1 MTYTKQY
8 LFILLLFV
16 VSSAQ
21 AELPP
26 QLPSPLDNLTIY
38 SSAAITMGASSI
50 VGGNIQVEAA
60 ATIGASSTVSGH
72 LIAGAA
78 VTLDATVKIG
88 GFVEARDAGTIGAD
102 STVAGHFTTGD
113 AATLGATTIDGNI
126 IVGGDLTAGAAI
138 LVGTKAVIGGNVRSG
153 ASSSTDFGANSIVN
167 GDATAG
173 TALTLGA
180 DVVIGGNAQAG
191 SGAVAL
197 GVNSAVAGNARAGTS
212 VTLAADATVGGTI
225 TENSSETFSN
235 APKEPIDDQSPEL
248 AAVQADLA
256 AMQAPAANQLT
267 TSMTVSTTLKKGV
280 YHTTALT
287 TTAGITITLDG
298 EGVDGHWLI
307 NSDSFVAF
315 GASTVIELVNVTPN
329 STITWNAGG
338 YISAG
343 ASVNL
348 VGSFFAGSYILTG
361 ASTTLEGVS
370 DSCGG
375 FFTTTG
381 AVTLGA
387 SNLIGTVGCKA
398 TPLLEYRFE
407 EATWNGSPG
416 EIFDHTGNNYNAQV
430 NNNSTPQ
437 IASPALTGNPGTCG
451 YASQNDG
458 SIQATDLP
466 LNTTTNGIKT
476 TVTFW
481 MNWNGEDSVM
491 PIGWHRYD
499 IWMVAG
505 SIGFNTGN
513 NDIYGISSAGLAN
526 GWHHVAVEFTNGNV
540 TRNRMHIDGI
550 EQELTQLYGSPNN
563 SQAYVASELRIGG
576 WSYNAGY
583 DFHGLIDEVRLYQSA
598 LTTGQVETIMAERH
612 PCLTTTTPTPLA
624 VYRFDEPTWAGNAKE
639 IIDETGNF
647 NTQAINGAFTK
658 SVNPSIEGNP
668 GTCGYGS
675 FDGDNDYIALP
686 NSFENLTGSFTITAW
701 INPSNLDPGSRI
713 FLDDENDT
721 QGFGFSLGDLGN
733 GQLRFYSRAINPVS
747 VDTTTSITPN
757 TWTFVAAVHNSV
769 TKTRQIYINGVAQ
782 TLTGVSTSDTY
793 TGTWGED
800 NGPTTIGGET
810 DLGEINNR
818 FTGDIDEV
826 KVYSGALTE
835 NQISAVYT
843 ETHACIPAIHH
854 YEIAHDGQGL
864 TCDEETVLIKACSNE
879 NCSNLSTESVTLDF
893 LANAAVI
900 SSPSFVG
907 STDVVFN
914 HSVAETLTFSL
925 ANATITAANPLVC
938 DDSNGTSC
946 EMIFTD
952 AGFRFLYGD
961 SNSTTLPNQ
970 TAGSVFSETL
980 KLQAVQNSNGV
991 CTGLFN
997 KKTKV
1002 DLSQENLA
1010 PNGTSGLSFSI
1021 DGNDIAKHSGVTR
1034 TELIFGA
1041 DSIAIIPTPL
1051 YHDAGQIRLHANY
1064 DKKDVTL
1071 FGSSNPFWVSPAE
1084 LVVSAT
1090 SGLSDLDGATATA
1103 SPTHAAG
1110 ESFTL
1115 TVSAFN
1121 SLGVITPNYSPGTI
1135 QLKLERTGPTL
1146 NDSVDGDLTYAA
1158 ASSLATSIS
1167 PVFES
1172 VTLNNFS
1179 LGQSV
1184 YTAAQY
1190 SEVGLLNLDLQDSNY
1205 GNAGIVIDAT
1215 DINIGRFI
1223 PDHFTQT
1230 VAEHGAF
1237 MAVCDTATTFAY
1249 SGQKNAANDSMGTI
1263 SYAINPVFAITA
1275 RNKQGAITQNYYEDN
1290 QGSAND
1296 YMKLSTANVSITAPT
1311 LDQTTTGV
1319 DNNKL
1324 PLTANMTAGILSQN
1338 DLTAQPTVALPK
1350 GVLHYQLSESDN
1362 FFYNR
1367 SANTKVPP
1375 FNSDINFSTTTIIDT
1390 DTVNVTSTVDA
1401 SPSGVEI
1408 RFGRLVLQNSFGPET
1423 SDLPQPMQ
1431 IEHLTDNGFIVSSDN
1446 NCVSYDTNKITLSN
1460 ISLDPAFTGVL
1471 PDPELAAAKGD
1482 FIAGKTR
1489 TIKLAAP
1496 GAPHQGQI
1504 RVSYDALDWL
1514 KYDWNLNGEYEDD
1527 PSAVASFGQ
1536 FRGND
1541 RIISW
1546 KEVFNQ

>member
-1 MTYTKQY
+1 MTYTKQC

-26 QLPSPLDNLTIY
+26 QLSSPLDNLTIY

-78 VTLDATVKIG
+78 VTLDATVTIG
-88 GFVEARDAGTIGAD
+88 DFVEARDAGTIGAD
-102 STVAGHFTTGD
+102 STVGGHFTTGD

-153 ASSSTDFGANSIVN
+153 AATSTDFGADAIIKGN
-167 GDATAG
+167 ATAG

-180 DVVIGGNAQAG
+180 DVVIQGHAQAG
-191 SGAVAL
+191 SGAIAL

-212 VTLAADATVGGTI
+212 VTRAAGATVGGTI
-225 TENSSETFSN
+225 TEGSIEQFTN
-235 APKEPIDDQSPEL
+235 APKEPIDDQSPQV
-248 AAVQADLA
+248 AAIQADLA
-256 AMQAPAANQLT
+256 AMPAPAENQLT
-267 TSMTVSTTLKKGV
+267 TAMTVSTTLKKGI

-287 TTAGITITLDG
+287 TTAGIIMTFDG

-315 GASTVIELVNVTPN
+315 GASTVIELLNVTPN

-361 ASTTLEGVS
+361 ASTTLKGVS

-387 SNLIGTVGCKA
+387 SNLIGTIGCTA
-398 TPLLEYRFE
+398 TP
-407 EATWNGSPG
+407 A
-416 EIFDHTGNNYNAQV
+416 D
-430 NNNSTPQ
+430 
-437 IASPALTGNPGTCG
+437 
-451 YASQNDG
+451 
-458 SIQATDLP
+458 
-466 LNTTTNGIKT
+466 
-476 TVTFW
+476 
-481 MNWNGEDSVM
+481 
-491 PIGWHRYD
+491 
-499 IWMVAG
+499 
-505 SIGFNTGN
+505 
-513 NDIYGISSAGLAN
+513 
-526 GWHHVAVEFTNGNV
+526 
-540 TRNRMHIDGI
+540 
-550 EQELTQLYGSPNN
+550 
-563 SQAYVASELRIGG
+563 
-576 WSYNAGY
+576 
-583 DFHGLIDEVRLYQSA
+583 
-598 LTTGQVETIMAERH
+598 
-612 PCLTTTTPTPLA
+612 
-624 VYRFDEPTWAGNAKE
+624 
-639 IIDETGNF
+639 
-647 NTQAINGAFTK
+647 
-658 SVNPSIEGNP
+658 
-668 GTCGYGS
+668 
-675 FDGDNDYIALP
+675 
-686 NSFENLTGSFTITAW
+686 
-701 INPSNLDPGSRI
+701 
-713 FLDDENDT
+713 
-721 QGFGFSLGDLGN
+721 
-733 GQLRFYSRAINPVS
+733 
-747 VDTTTSITPN
+747 
-757 TWTFVAAVHNSV
+757 
-769 TKTRQIYINGVAQ
+769 
-782 TLTGVSTSDTY
+782 
-793 TGTWGED
+793 
-800 NGPTTIGGET
+800 
-810 DLGEINNR
+810 
-818 FTGDIDEV
+818 
-826 KVYSGALTE
+826 
-835 NQISAVYT
+835 
-843 ETHACIPAIHH
+843 IPAIHH

-864 TCDEETVLIKACSNE
+864 TCDAETVLIKACTNE
-879 NCSNLSTESVTLDF
+879 SCSELSTESVTLDF
-893 LANAAVI
+893 LANGAVI

-907 STDVVFN
+907 STDVTFN
-914 HSVAETLTFSL
+914 HSVEETLTFSL
-925 ANATITAANPLVC
+925 DATIAADNSLVC
-938 DDSNGTSC
+938 DDSNNTSC
-946 EMIFTD
+946 DMEFTN

-970 TAGSVFSETL
+970 TAGSVFGETL
-980 KLQAVQNSNGV
+980 KLQAVQNSDGV

-1021 DGNDIAKHSGVTR
+1021 DGKDIAKHSGVTP

-1041 DSIAIIPTPL
+1041 DSIATIPTPL
-1051 YHDAGQIRLHANY
+1051 YHDAGQIRLHAHY
-1064 DKKDVTL
+1064 DLDGVTL

-1084 LVVSAT
+1084 LVV
-1090 SGLSDLDGATATA
+1090 GATLAASHLNGASTTA

-1110 ESFTL
+1110 ENFTL

-1121 SLGVITPNYSPGTI
+1121 SLGVITPNYSPGAM
-1135 QLKLERTGPTL
+1135 QLKLERTGPIL
-1146 NDSVDGDLTYAA
+1146 SDSVDGKLTYAA
-1158 ASSLATSIS
+1158 AGSLAASIS

-1179 LGQSV
+1179 SGQSV

-1223 PDHFTQT
+1223 PDHFEQT

-1237 MAVCDTATTFAY
+1237 MAVCDTTTTFAY
-1249 SGQKNAANDSMGTI
+1249 SGQTDAANDSIGTI
-1263 SYAINPVFAITA
+1263 SYAINPVLAITA

-1290 QGSAND
+1290 QDSAND
-1296 YMKLSTANVSITAPT
+1296 YMKLSTENVSITTPT
-1311 LDQTTTGV
+1311 SDQVATGV
-1319 DNNKL
+1319 DSIKL

-1338 DLTAQPTVALPK
+1338 DLTALPATVALPK

-1367 SANTKVPP
+1367 SANTQVAP
-1375 FNSDINFSTTTIIDT
+1375 FSSDINFSTATIIDT
-1390 DTVNVTSTVDA
+1390 DTVKATSTVDA
-1401 SPSGVEI
+1401 SPSGVDI

-1431 IEHLTDNGFIVSSDN
+1431 IEHFTDNGFIVSSDN

-1460 ISLDPAFTGVL
+1460 ISLDPALTRAL
-1471 PDPELAAAKGD
+1471 PEPPVAAGN

-1496 GAPHQGQI
+1496 GAGNQGKI
-1504 RVSYDALDWL
+1504 GVSYEVYDWL
-1514 KYDWNLNGEYEDD
+1514 KYDWNLNGVYDD
-1527 PSAVASFGQ
+1527 NPSAVASFGQ

-1541 RIISW
+1541 RILSW
-1546 KEVFNQ
+1546 QEVFISNSQ

>member
-1 MTYTKQY
+1 MTYTKQC

-26 QLPSPLDNLTIY
+26 QLSSPLDNLTIY

-78 VTLDATVKIG
+78 ATLGATVTIG
-88 GFVEARDAGTIGAD
+88 DFVEARDAGTIGAD
-102 STVAGHFTTGD
+102 STVGGHFTTGD

-153 ASSSTDFGANSIVN
+153 AATSTDFGADTIVN

-180 DVVIGGNAQAG
+180 DVVIQGHAQAG
-191 SGAVAL
+191 SGAIAL

-212 VTLAADATVGGTI
+212 VTRAAGATVGGTI
-225 TENSSETFSN
+225 TEGSIEQFTN
-235 APKEPIDDQSPEL
+235 APKEPIDDQSPQV
-248 AAVQADLA
+248 AAIQADLA
-256 AMQAPAANQLT
+256 AMQAPAENQLT
-267 TSMTVSTTLKKGV
+267 TAMTVSTTLKKGV

-287 TTAGITITLDG
+287 TTAGIIMTFDG

-315 GASTVIELVNVTPN
+315 GASTVIELLNVTPN

-361 ASTTLEGVS
+361 ASTTLKGVS

-387 SNLIGTVGCKA
+387 SNLIGTIGCTA
-398 TPLLEYRFE
+398 TP
-407 EATWNGSPG
+407 A
-416 EIFDHTGNNYNAQV
+416 D
-430 NNNSTPQ
+430 
-437 IASPALTGNPGTCG
+437 
-451 YASQNDG
+451 
-458 SIQATDLP
+458 
-466 LNTTTNGIKT
+466 
-476 TVTFW
+476 
-481 MNWNGEDSVM
+481 
-491 PIGWHRYD
+491 
-499 IWMVAG
+499 
-505 SIGFNTGN
+505 
-513 NDIYGISSAGLAN
+513 
-526 GWHHVAVEFTNGNV
+526 
-540 TRNRMHIDGI
+540 
-550 EQELTQLYGSPNN
+550 
-563 SQAYVASELRIGG
+563 
-576 WSYNAGY
+576 
-583 DFHGLIDEVRLYQSA
+583 
-598 LTTGQVETIMAERH
+598 
-612 PCLTTTTPTPLA
+612 
-624 VYRFDEPTWAGNAKE
+624 
-639 IIDETGNF
+639 
-647 NTQAINGAFTK
+647 
-658 SVNPSIEGNP
+658 
-668 GTCGYGS
+668 
-675 FDGDNDYIALP
+675 
-686 NSFENLTGSFTITAW
+686 
-701 INPSNLDPGSRI
+701 
-713 FLDDENDT
+713 
-721 QGFGFSLGDLGN
+721 
-733 GQLRFYSRAINPVS
+733 
-747 VDTTTSITPN
+747 
-757 TWTFVAAVHNSV
+757 
-769 TKTRQIYINGVAQ
+769 
-782 TLTGVSTSDTY
+782 
-793 TGTWGED
+793 
-800 NGPTTIGGET
+800 
-810 DLGEINNR
+810 
-818 FTGDIDEV
+818 
-826 KVYSGALTE
+826 
-835 NQISAVYT
+835 
-843 ETHACIPAIHH
+843 IPAIHH

-864 TCDEETVLIKACSNE
+864 TCDAETVLIKACTNE
-879 NCSNLSTESVTLDF
+879 SCSELSTESVTLDF
-893 LANAAVI
+893 LANGAVI

-907 STDVVFN
+907 STDVTFN
-914 HSVAETLTFSL
+914 HSVEETLTFSL
-925 ANATITAANPLVC
+925 DATIAADNSLVC
-938 DDSNGTSC
+938 DDSNNTSC
-946 EMIFTD
+946 DMEFTN

-970 TAGSVFSETL
+970 TAGSVFGETL
-980 KLQAVQNSNGV
+980 KLQAVQNSDGV

-1021 DGNDIAKHSGVTR
+1021 DGKDIAKHSGVTP

-1041 DSIAIIPTPL
+1041 DSIATIPTPL
-1051 YHDAGQIRLHANY
+1051 YHDAGQIRLHAHY
-1064 DKKDVTL
+1064 DLDGVTL

-1084 LVVSAT
+1084 LVV
-1090 SGLSDLDGATATA
+1090 GATLAASHLNGASTTA

-1110 ESFTL
+1110 ENFTL

-1121 SLGVITPNYSPGTI
+1121 SLGVITPNYSPGTM

-1146 NDSVDGDLTYAA
+1146 SDSVDGKLTYAA
-1158 ASSLATSIS
+1158 AGSLAASIS

-1179 LGQSV
+1179 SGQSV

-1223 PDHFTQT
+1223 PDHFEQT

-1249 SGQKNAANDSMGTI
+1249 SGQTDAANDSIGTI
-1263 SYAINPVFAITA
+1263 SYAINPVLAITA

-1290 QGSAND
+1290 QDSAND
-1296 YMKLSTANVSITAPT
+1296 YMKLSTENVSITTPT
-1311 LDQTTTGV
+1311 SDQVATGV
-1319 DNNKL
+1319 DSIKL

-1338 DLTAQPTVALPK
+1338 DLTALPATVALPK

-1367 SANTKVPP
+1367 SANTQVAP
-1375 FNSDINFSTTTIIDT
+1375 FSSDINFSTATIIDT
-1390 DTVNVTSTVDA
+1390 DTVKATSTVDA
-1401 SPSGVEI
+1401 SPSGVDI

-1431 IEHLTDNGFIVSSDN
+1431 IEHFTDNGFIVSSDN

-1460 ISLDPAFTGVL
+1460 ISLDPALTRAL
-1471 PDPELAAAKGD
+1471 PEPPVAAGN

-1496 GAPHQGQI
+1496 GAGNQGKI
-1504 RVSYDALDWL
+1504 GVSYEVYDWL
-1514 KYDWNLNGEYEDD
+1514 KYDWNLNGVYDD
-1527 PSAVASFGQ
+1527 NPSAVASFGQ

-1546 KEVFNQ
+1546 QEVFISNSQ

>member
-1 MTYTKQY
+1 MTYTKQC

-26 QLPSPLDNLTIY
+26 QLSSPLDNLTIY

-78 VTLDATVKIG
+78 VTLDATVTIG
-88 GFVEARDAGTIGAD
+88 DFVEARDAGTIGAD
-102 STVAGHFTTGD
+102 STVGGHFTTGD

-153 ASSSTDFGANSIVN
+153 AATSTDFGADAIIKGN
-167 GDATAG
+167 ATAG

-180 DVVIGGNAQAG
+180 DVVIQGHAQAG
-191 SGAVAL
+191 SGAIAL

-212 VTLAADATVGGTI
+212 VTRAAGATVGGTI
-225 TENSSETFSN
+225 TEGSIEQFTN
-235 APKEPIDDQSPEL
+235 APKEPIDDQSPQV
-248 AAVQADLA
+248 AAIQADLA
-256 AMQAPAANQLT
+256 AMQAPAENQLT
-267 TSMTVSTTLKKGV
+267 TAMTVSTTLKKGV

-287 TTAGITITLDG
+287 TTAGIIMTFDG

-315 GASTVIELVNVTPN
+315 GASTVIELLNVTPN

-361 ASTTLEGVS
+361 ASTTLKGVS

-387 SNLIGTVGCKA
+387 SNLIGTIGCTA
-398 TPLLEYRFE
+398 TP
-407 EATWNGSPG
+407 A
-416 EIFDHTGNNYNAQV
+416 D
-430 NNNSTPQ
+430 
-437 IASPALTGNPGTCG
+437 
-451 YASQNDG
+451 
-458 SIQATDLP
+458 
-466 LNTTTNGIKT
+466 
-476 TVTFW
+476 
-481 MNWNGEDSVM
+481 
-491 PIGWHRYD
+491 
-499 IWMVAG
+499 
-505 SIGFNTGN
+505 
-513 NDIYGISSAGLAN
+513 
-526 GWHHVAVEFTNGNV
+526 
-540 TRNRMHIDGI
+540 
-550 EQELTQLYGSPNN
+550 
-563 SQAYVASELRIGG
+563 
-576 WSYNAGY
+576 
-583 DFHGLIDEVRLYQSA
+583 
-598 LTTGQVETIMAERH
+598 
-612 PCLTTTTPTPLA
+612 
-624 VYRFDEPTWAGNAKE
+624 
-639 IIDETGNF
+639 
-647 NTQAINGAFTK
+647 
-658 SVNPSIEGNP
+658 
-668 GTCGYGS
+668 
-675 FDGDNDYIALP
+675 
-686 NSFENLTGSFTITAW
+686 
-701 INPSNLDPGSRI
+701 
-713 FLDDENDT
+713 
-721 QGFGFSLGDLGN
+721 
-733 GQLRFYSRAINPVS
+733 
-747 VDTTTSITPN
+747 
-757 TWTFVAAVHNSV
+757 
-769 TKTRQIYINGVAQ
+769 
-782 TLTGVSTSDTY
+782 
-793 TGTWGED
+793 
-800 NGPTTIGGET
+800 
-810 DLGEINNR
+810 
-818 FTGDIDEV
+818 
-826 KVYSGALTE
+826 
-835 NQISAVYT
+835 
-843 ETHACIPAIHH
+843 IPAIHH

-864 TCDEETVLIKACSNE
+864 TCDAETVLIKACTNE
-879 NCSNLSTESVTLDF
+879 SCSELSTESVTLDF
-893 LANAAVI
+893 LANGAVI

-907 STDVVFN
+907 STDVTFN
-914 HSVAETLTFSL
+914 HSVEETLTFSL
-925 ANATITAANPLVC
+925 DATIAADNSLVC
-938 DDSNGTSC
+938 DDSNNTSC
-946 EMIFTD
+946 DMEFTN

-970 TAGSVFSETL
+970 TAGSVFGETL
-980 KLQAVQNSNGV
+980 KLQAVQNSDGV

-1021 DGNDIAKHSGVTR
+1021 DGKDIAKHSGVTP

-1041 DSIAIIPTPL
+1041 DSIATIPTPL
-1051 YHDAGQIRLHANY
+1051 YHDAGQIRLHAHY
-1064 DKKDVTL
+1064 DLDGVTL

-1084 LVVSAT
+1084 LVV
-1090 SGLSDLDGATATA
+1090 GATLAASHLNGASTTA

-1110 ESFTL
+1110 ENFTL

-1121 SLGVITPNYSPGTI
+1121 SLGVITPNYSPGAM
-1135 QLKLERTGPTL
+1135 QLKLERTGPIL
-1146 NDSVDGDLTYAA
+1146 SDSVDGKLTYAA
-1158 ASSLATSIS
+1158 AGSLAASIS

-1179 LGQSV
+1179 SGQSV

-1223 PDHFTQT
+1223 PDHFEQT

-1249 SGQKNAANDSMGTI
+1249 SGQTDAANDSIGTI
-1263 SYAINPVFAITA
+1263 SYAINPVLAITA

-1290 QGSAND
+1290 QDSAND
-1296 YMKLSTANVSITAPT
+1296 YMKLSTENVSITTPT
-1311 LDQTTTGV
+1311 SDQVATGV
-1319 DNNKL
+1319 DSIKL

-1338 DLTAQPTVALPK
+1338 DLTALPATVALPK

-1367 SANTKVPP
+1367 SANTQVAP
-1375 FNSDINFSTTTIIDT
+1375 FSSDINFSTATIIDT
-1390 DTVNVTSTVDA
+1390 DTVKATSTVDA
-1401 SPSGVEI
+1401 SPSGVDI

-1431 IEHLTDNGFIVSSDN
+1431 IEHFTDNGFIVSSDN

-1460 ISLDPAFTGVL
+1460 ISLDPALTRAL
-1471 PDPELAAAKGD
+1471 PEPPVAAGN

-1496 GAPHQGQI
+1496 GAGNQGKI
-1504 RVSYDALDWL
+1504 GVSYEVYDWL
-1514 KYDWNLNGEYEDD
+1514 KYDWNLNGVYDD
-1527 PSAVASFGQ
+1527 NPSAVASFGQ

-1546 KEVFNQ
+1546 QEVFISNSQ

>member
-1 MTYTKQY
+1 MTYTKQC

-26 QLPSPLDNLTIY
+26 QLSSPLDNLTIY

-78 VTLDATVKIG
+78 VTLDATVTIG
-88 GFVEARDAGTIGAD
+88 DFVEARDAGTIGAD
-102 STVAGHFTTGD
+102 STVGGHFTTGD

-153 ASSSTDFGANSIVN
+153 AATSTDFGADTIVN

-180 DVVIGGNAQAG
+180 DVVIQGHAQAG
-191 SGAVAL
+191 SGAIAL

-212 VTLAADATVGGTI
+212 VTRAAGATVGGTI
-225 TENSSETFSN
+225 TEGSIEQFTN
-235 APKEPIDDQSPEL
+235 APKEPIDDQSPQV
-248 AAVQADLA
+248 AAIQADLA
-256 AMQAPAANQLT
+256 AMPAPAENQLT
-267 TSMTVSTTLKKGV
+267 TAMTVSTTLKKGV

-287 TTAGITITLDG
+287 TTAGIIMTFDG

-315 GASTVIELVNVTPN
+315 GASTVIELLNVTPN

-343 ASVNL
+343 ASVSL

-361 ASTTLEGVS
+361 ASTTLKGVS

-387 SNLIGTVGCKA
+387 SNLIGTIGCTA
-398 TPLLEYRFE
+398 TP
-407 EATWNGSPG
+407 A
-416 EIFDHTGNNYNAQV
+416 D
-430 NNNSTPQ
+430 
-437 IASPALTGNPGTCG
+437 
-451 YASQNDG
+451 
-458 SIQATDLP
+458 
-466 LNTTTNGIKT
+466 
-476 TVTFW
+476 
-481 MNWNGEDSVM
+481 
-491 PIGWHRYD
+491 
-499 IWMVAG
+499 
-505 SIGFNTGN
+505 
-513 NDIYGISSAGLAN
+513 
-526 GWHHVAVEFTNGNV
+526 
-540 TRNRMHIDGI
+540 
-550 EQELTQLYGSPNN
+550 
-563 SQAYVASELRIGG
+563 
-576 WSYNAGY
+576 
-583 DFHGLIDEVRLYQSA
+583 
-598 LTTGQVETIMAERH
+598 
-612 PCLTTTTPTPLA
+612 
-624 VYRFDEPTWAGNAKE
+624 
-639 IIDETGNF
+639 
-647 NTQAINGAFTK
+647 
-658 SVNPSIEGNP
+658 
-668 GTCGYGS
+668 
-675 FDGDNDYIALP
+675 
-686 NSFENLTGSFTITAW
+686 
-701 INPSNLDPGSRI
+701 
-713 FLDDENDT
+713 
-721 QGFGFSLGDLGN
+721 
-733 GQLRFYSRAINPVS
+733 
-747 VDTTTSITPN
+747 
-757 TWTFVAAVHNSV
+757 
-769 TKTRQIYINGVAQ
+769 
-782 TLTGVSTSDTY
+782 
-793 TGTWGED
+793 
-800 NGPTTIGGET
+800 
-810 DLGEINNR
+810 
-818 FTGDIDEV
+818 
-826 KVYSGALTE
+826 
-835 NQISAVYT
+835 
-843 ETHACIPAIHH
+843 IPAIHH

-864 TCDEETVLIKACSNE
+864 TCDAETVLIKACTNE
-879 NCSNLSTESVTLDF
+879 SCSELSTESVTLDF
-893 LANAAVI
+893 LANGAVI

-907 STDVVFN
+907 STDVTFN
-914 HSVAETLTFSL
+914 HSVEETLTFSL
-925 ANATITAANPLVC
+925 DATIAADNSLVC
-938 DDSNGTSC
+938 DDSNNTSC
-946 EMIFTD
+946 DMEFTN

-970 TAGSVFSETL
+970 TAGSVFGETL
-980 KLQAVQNSNGV
+980 KLQAVQNSDGV

-1021 DGNDIAKHSGVTR
+1021 DGKDIAKHSGVTP

-1041 DSIAIIPTPL
+1041 DSIATIPTPL
-1051 YHDAGQIRLHANY
+1051 YHDAGQIRLHAHY
-1064 DKKDVTL
+1064 DLDGVTL

-1084 LVVSAT
+1084 LVV
-1090 SGLSDLDGATATA
+1090 GATLAASHLNGASTTA

-1110 ESFTL
+1110 ENFTL

-1121 SLGVITPNYSPGTI
+1121 SLGVITPNYSPGAM

-1146 NDSVDGDLTYAA
+1146 SDSVDGKLTYAA
-1158 ASSLATSIS
+1158 AGSLAASIS

-1179 LGQSV
+1179 SGQSV

-1223 PDHFTQT
+1223 PDHFEQT

-1249 SGQKNAANDSMGTI
+1249 SGQTDAANDSIGTI
-1263 SYAINPVFAITA
+1263 SYAINPVLAITA

-1290 QGSAND
+1290 QDSAND
-1296 YMKLSTANVSITAPT
+1296 YMKLSTENVSITTPT
-1311 LDQTTTGV
+1311 SDQVATGV
-1319 DNNKL
+1319 DSIKL

-1338 DLTAQPTVALPK
+1338 DLTALPATVALPK

-1367 SANTKVPP
+1367 SANTQVAP
-1375 FNSDINFSTTTIIDT
+1375 FSSDINFSTATIIDT
-1390 DTVNVTSTVDA
+1390 DTVKATSTVDA
-1401 SPSGVEI
+1401 SPSGVDI

-1431 IEHLTDNGFIVSSDN
+1431 IEHFTDNGFIVSSDN

-1460 ISLDPAFTGVL
+1460 ISLDPALTRAL
-1471 PDPELAAAKGD
+1471 PEPPVAAGN
-1482 FIAGKTR
+1482 FLAGKTR

-1496 GAPHQGQI
+1496 GAGNQGKI
-1504 RVSYDALDWL
+1504 GVSYEVYDWL
-1514 KYDWNLNGEYEDD
+1514 KYDWNLNGVYDD
-1527 PSAVASFGQ
+1527 NPSAVASFGQ

-1546 KEVFNQ
+1546 QEVFISNSQ

>member
-1 MTYTKQY
+1 MTYTKPY

-26 QLPSPLDNLTIY
+26 QLSPPLDNLTIY

-78 VTLDATVKIG
+78 VTLGATVTIG

-113 AATLGATTIDGNI
+113 AATLGATTIAGNI

-153 ASSSTDFGANSIVN
+153 AATSTDFGANAIVN

-180 DVVIGGNAQAG
+180 DVVIQGNAQAG
-191 SGAVAL
+191 SGAIAL
-197 GVNSAVAGNARAGTS
+197 GVNVAVAGNARAGTS
-212 VTLAADATVGGTI
+212 VTRAAGATVGGTI
-225 TENSSETFSN
+225 TEGSIEQFTD
-235 APKEPIDDQSPEL
+235 APKEPIDDQSPQL
-248 AAVQADLA
+248 AAIQADLA
-256 AMQAPAANQLT
+256 AMVAPAANQLT
-267 TSMTVSTTLKKGV
+267 TAMTVSTTFKKGV

-287 TTAGITITLDG
+287 TTAGITITFDG

-315 GASTVIELVNVTPN
+315 GASTVIELLNVTPD

-387 SNLIGTVGCKA
+387 SNLIGTIGCTA
-398 TPLLEYRFE
+398 TP
-407 EATWNGSPG
+407 
-416 EIFDHTGNNYNAQV
+416 
-430 NNNSTPQ
+430 
-437 IASPALTGNPGTCG
+437 ASA
-451 YASQNDG
+451 
-458 SIQATDLP
+458 
-466 LNTTTNGIKT
+466 
-476 TVTFW
+476 
-481 MNWNGEDSVM
+481 
-491 PIGWHRYD
+491 
-499 IWMVAG
+499 
-505 SIGFNTGN
+505 
-513 NDIYGISSAGLAN
+513 
-526 GWHHVAVEFTNGNV
+526 
-540 TRNRMHIDGI
+540 
-550 EQELTQLYGSPNN
+550 
-563 SQAYVASELRIGG
+563 
-576 WSYNAGY
+576 
-583 DFHGLIDEVRLYQSA
+583 
-598 LTTGQVETIMAERH
+598 
-612 PCLTTTTPTPLA
+612 
-624 VYRFDEPTWAGNAKE
+624 
-639 IIDETGNF
+639 
-647 NTQAINGAFTK
+647 
-658 SVNPSIEGNP
+658 
-668 GTCGYGS
+668 
-675 FDGDNDYIALP
+675 
-686 NSFENLTGSFTITAW
+686 
-701 INPSNLDPGSRI
+701 
-713 FLDDENDT
+713 
-721 QGFGFSLGDLGN
+721 
-733 GQLRFYSRAINPVS
+733 
-747 VDTTTSITPN
+747 
-757 TWTFVAAVHNSV
+757 
-769 TKTRQIYINGVAQ
+769 
-782 TLTGVSTSDTY
+782 
-793 TGTWGED
+793 
-800 NGPTTIGGET
+800 
-810 DLGEINNR
+810 
-818 FTGDIDEV
+818 
-826 KVYSGALTE
+826 
-835 NQISAVYT
+835 
-843 ETHACIPAIHH
+843 PAIHH

-864 TCDEETVLIKACSNE
+864 TCDSESVLIKACIDESCLE
-879 NCSNLSTESVTLDF
+879 LSTESVTLDF
-893 LANAAVI
+893 LANGDVM

-914 HSVAETLTFSL
+914 HSLAETLTFSL
-925 ANATITAANPLVC
+925 ANATSASANPLVC
-938 DDSNGTSC
+938 DNSDSNGISC
-946 EMIFTD
+946 EMIFSD
-952 AGFRFLYGD
+952 AGFRFLYGE

-970 TAGSVFSETL
+970 TAGSVFGETL

-991 CTGLFN
+991 CTGLFTGN
-997 KKTKV
+997 TNV

-1010 PNGTSGLSFSI
+1010 PNGTSGLSFKI
-1021 DGNDIAKHSGVTR
+1021 DGNDIAKHPGVTT

-1041 DSIAIIPTPL
+1041 DSIATIPTPL

-1064 DKKDVTL
+1064 DLDGVTL
-1071 FGSSNPFWVSPAE
+1071 SGNSNSFWVSPAK

-1090 SGLSDLDGATATA
+1090 LGESHLNGATATA
-1103 SPTHAAG
+1103 TPTHAAG

-1121 SLGVITPNYSPGTI
+1121 SLDVITPNYSPGAM
-1135 QLKLERTGPTL
+1135 QLKLARTGPTL
-1146 NDSVDGDLTYAA
+1146 TGSVDGDLTYAA

-1179 LGQSV
+1179 SGQSV
-1184 YTAAQY
+1184 YTDAQY

-1215 DINIGRFI
+1215 DINIGRFT

-1230 VAEHGAF
+1230 VAENGAF

-1249 SGQKNAANDSMGTI
+1249 SGQKDAANDSMGTI

-1290 QGSAND
+1290 QGSTND
-1296 YMKLSTANVSITAPT
+1296 YMKLSAANISITAPT
-1311 LDQTTTGV
+1311 LDQVATGV

-1338 DLTAQPTVALPK
+1338 DLTAQTTVALPK
-1350 GVLHYQLSESDN
+1350 GVLHYQLSEGDN

-1367 SANTKVPP
+1367 SANTRVAP
-1375 FNSDINFSTTTIIDT
+1375 FSADINFYPATIIDT
-1390 DTVNVTSTVDA
+1390 DTVKATSTVDA

-1423 SDLPQPMQ
+1423 SHLPQPMQ
-1431 IEHLTDNGFIVSSDN
+1431 IEHFTSNGFIVSSDN
-1446 NCVSYDTNKITLSN
+1446 NCVSYDSENIELST
-1460 ISLDPAFTGVL
+1460 ISLDHALTGAL
-1471 PDPELAAAKGD
+1471 PEPGSLEATGN

-1496 GAPHQGQI
+1496 GAGNQGKI
-1504 RVSYDALDWL
+1504 GVLYEAYDWL
-1514 KYDWNLNGEYEDD
+1514 KYDWNLNGVYDD
-1527 PSAVASFGQ
+1527 NPSAVASFGL

>member
-1 MTYTKQY
+1 MTYTKQG

-26 QLPSPLDNLTIY
+26 QLSPPLDNLTIY

-113 AATLGATTIDGNI
+113 AATLGATTIDDNI

-153 ASSSTDFGANSIVN
+153 ASASTDFGANAVIN
-167 GDATAG
+167 GNATAG

-191 SGAVAL
+191 SGAIAL
-197 GVNSAVAGNARAGTS
+197 GVSSAVAGNARAGTS
-212 VTLAADATVGGTI
+212 VTLADGATVGGTI
-225 TENSSETFSN
+225 TQGSIEQFTN
-235 APKEPIDDQSPEL
+235 PDKEDIDDQSPQV
-248 AAVQADLA
+248 AAIQAALA
-256 AMQAPAANQLT
+256 AMQAPEANQLT

-287 TTAGITITLDG
+287 TTAGITIIFDG

-315 GASTVIELVNVTPN
+315 GASTVIELLNVTPN

-375 FFTTTG
+375 LFTTTG

-398 TPLLEYRFE
+398 IPLLEYRFE
-407 EATWNGSPG
+407 EAIWNGSPG
-416 EIFDHTGNNYNAQV
+416 EIFDHTGNGYNAQV

-437 IASPALTGNPGTCG
+437 IASPVLTGNPGTCG

-458 SIQATDLP
+458 SIQAIGLP

-481 MNWNGEDSVM
+481 MNWNGENSVM
-491 PIGWHRYD
+491 PIGWHLYG
-499 IWMVAG
+499 IWMNNG
-505 SIGFNTGN
+505 SMGFNTGN
-513 NDIYGISSAGLAN
+513 DDIYGISSAGLAN

-540 TRNRMHIDGI
+540 TSNRMHINGI
-550 EQELTQLYGSPNN
+550 EQVLTQRQGLPNN

-576 WSYNAGY
+576 WSSSDDF
-583 DFHGLIDEVRLYQSA
+583 DFHGLIDEVRVYQSA
-598 LTTGQVETIMAERH
+598 LTTGQIDTIVVEQH
-612 PCLTTTTPTPLA
+612 PCLTTTPLA
-624 VYRFDEPTWAGNAKE
+624 IYRFDESAWAGNAE
-639 IIDETGNF
+639 EVIDETSNF
-647 NTQAINGAFTK
+647 SAQAINGALTK
-658 SVNPSIEGNP
+658 SVNSSIVGNP

-701 INPSNLDPGSRI
+701 INPSNIDPNSKI
-713 FLDDENDT
+713 FIDDENDS
-721 QGFGFSLGDLGN
+721 QGFGFSLGDLGI
-733 GQLRFYSRAINPVS
+733 GQLRFYSRAINPVM

-782 TLTGVSTSDTY
+782 TITGGSTSNTY

-810 DLGEINNR
+810 DLGDINSR

-835 NQISAVYT
+835 NQIAAVYT
-843 ETHACIPAIHH
+843 ETHACIPVINH

-864 TCDEETVLIKACSNE
+864 TCDSESVLIKACTNE
-879 NCSNLSTESVTLDF
+879 SCSNLSTESVTLDF
-893 LANAAVI
+893 LADGAVI

-907 STDVVFN
+907 STDVLFN
-914 HSVAETLTFSL
+914 HSVVETLTFSL
-925 ANATITAANPLVC
+925 ANATIAAANSVVC

-946 EMIFTD
+946 DMTFTD
-952 AGFRFLYGD
+952 AGFRFLYGT

-970 TAGSVFSETL
+970 TAGSEFSEAL
-980 KLQAVQNSNGV
+980 KLQAVKNSQGV
-991 CTGLFN
+991 CTGLFDD
-997 KKTKV
+997 KTAV
-1002 DLSQENLA
+1002 NLSQENLV

-1021 DGNDIAKHSGVTR
+1021 NIAGNNIAKHPNVTS
-1034 TELIFGA
+1034 TELTFGA
-1041 DSIAIIPTPL
+1041 NSIATIPIPI
-1051 YHDAGQIRLHANY
+1051 YHDAGKIRLHAHY
-1064 DKKDVTL
+1064 EQGDVTL
-1071 FGSSNPFWVSPAE
+1071 FGSSNPFWVSPAK
-1084 LVVSAT
+1084 LVVSANLD
-1090 SGLSDLDGATATA
+1090 GADLNGATATA
-1103 SPTHAAG
+1103 TPTHAAG

-1121 SLGVITPNYSPGTI
+1121 SLDVITPNYSPGAM
-1135 QLKLERTGPTL
+1135 QLKLGRTGPTL
-1146 NDSVDGDLTYAA
+1146 TDSVDGNLTYAT
-1158 ASSLATSIS
+1158 ASLRATSIN

-1179 LGQSV
+1179 SGQSI

-1205 GNAGIVIDAT
+1205 GNVGIVIDAT

-1223 PDHFTQT
+1223 PDYFTHT

-1237 MAVCDTATTFAY
+1237 MAVCNTTFAY
-1249 SGQKNAANDSMGTI
+1249 SGQTDAASGSVGTI
-1263 SYAINPVFAITA
+1263 SYATKPVLAITA
-1275 RNKQGAITQNYYEDN
+1275 RNKQGAITKNYYEDV

-1296 YMKLSTANVSITAPT
+1296 YMKLSAANISITAPT
-1311 LDQTTTGV
+1311 LDQTATGV

-1324 PLTANMTAGILSQN
+1324 PLTANMNEGILSQH
-1338 DLTAQPTVALPK
+1338 DLTALPTTSALPK
-1350 GVLHYQLSESDN
+1350 GVLHYQLSDGDN

-1367 SANTKVPP
+1367 SANTRVVP
-1375 FNSDINFSTTTIIDT
+1375 FSSDINFSTAAIIDADGVKAT
-1390 DTVNVTSTVDA
+1390 TTVDA
-1401 SPSGVEI
+1401 SPTGVEI
-1408 RFGRLVLQNSFGPET
+1408 RFGRLVLQSSFGPET
-1423 SDLPQPMQ
+1423 SNLPQPMQ
-1431 IEHLTDNGFIVSSDN
+1431 IEHFTTNGFIVSSDN
-1446 NCVSYDTNKITLSN
+1446 NCVSYDSNQIALSN
-1460 ISLDPAFTGVL
+1460 MSLDPALTGAL
-1471 PDPELAAAKGD
+1471 PEPPTSTGD
-1482 FIAGKTR
+1482 FFAGKTR
-1489 TIKLAAP
+1489 AIQLAAP
-1496 GAPHQGQI
+1496 GAGYQGKI
-1504 RVSYDALDWL
+1504 GVYYEVYDWL
-1514 KYDWNLNGEYEDD
+1514 KYDWNGNDVYDEN

-1536 FRGND
+1536 YRGND

-1546 KEVFNQ
+1546 QEVFNQ

>member
-1 MTYTKQY
+1 MTYTKQC

-16 VSSAQ
+16 VPGAQ
-21 AELPP
+21 AELPL
-26 QLPSPLDNLTIY
+26 QLSPPLDNLTIY

-78 VTLDATVKIG
+78 VTLDATVTIG

-102 STVAGHFTTGD
+102 STVGGHFTTGD
-113 AATLGATTIDGNI
+113 AATLGATTIAGNI

-153 ASSSTDFGANSIVN
+153 ASASTDFGANTIVN

-180 DVVIGGNAQAG
+180 VVVIGGSAQAG
-191 SGAVAL
+191 TGAIAL
-197 GVNSAVAGNARAGTS
+197 GVSSAVAGNARAGTS
-212 VTLAADATVGGTI
+212 VTLAAGATVGGII
-225 TENSSETFSN
+225 TEGSIELLIN
-235 APKEPIDDQSPEL
+235 APKEPIDDQSPQL
-248 AAVQADLA
+248 AAIQADLA
-256 AMQAPAANQLT
+256 AMQAPAANQLPT
-267 TSMTVSTTLKKGV
+267 AMTVSTTLKKGI

-287 TTAGITITLDG
+287 TTAGITMTFDG

-315 GASTVIELVNVTPN
+315 GASTVIQLLNVTPN

-361 ASTTLEGVS
+361 ASTTLVAVS

-387 SNLIGTVGCKA
+387 SNLIGTIGCTA
-398 TPLLEYRFE
+398 TP
-407 EATWNGSPG
+407 ADT
-416 EIFDHTGNNYNAQV
+416 
-430 NNNSTPQ
+430 
-437 IASPALTGNPGTCG
+437 
-451 YASQNDG
+451 
-458 SIQATDLP
+458 
-466 LNTTTNGIKT
+466 
-476 TVTFW
+476 
-481 MNWNGEDSVM
+481 
-491 PIGWHRYD
+491 
-499 IWMVAG
+499 
-505 SIGFNTGN
+505 
-513 NDIYGISSAGLAN
+513 
-526 GWHHVAVEFTNGNV
+526 AV
-540 TRNRMHIDGI
+540 
-550 EQELTQLYGSPNN
+550 
-563 SQAYVASELRIGG
+563 
-576 WSYNAGY
+576 
-583 DFHGLIDEVRLYQSA
+583 
-598 LTTGQVETIMAERH
+598 
-612 PCLTTTTPTPLA
+612 
-624 VYRFDEPTWAGNAKE
+624 
-639 IIDETGNF
+639 
-647 NTQAINGAFTK
+647 
-658 SVNPSIEGNP
+658 
-668 GTCGYGS
+668 
-675 FDGDNDYIALP
+675 
-686 NSFENLTGSFTITAW
+686 
-701 INPSNLDPGSRI
+701 
-713 FLDDENDT
+713 
-721 QGFGFSLGDLGN
+721 
-733 GQLRFYSRAINPVS
+733 
-747 VDTTTSITPN
+747 
-757 TWTFVAAVHNSV
+757 
-769 TKTRQIYINGVAQ
+769 
-782 TLTGVSTSDTY
+782 
-793 TGTWGED
+793 
-800 NGPTTIGGET
+800 
-810 DLGEINNR
+810 
-818 FTGDIDEV
+818 
-826 KVYSGALTE
+826 
-835 NQISAVYT
+835 
-843 ETHACIPAIHH
+843 IHH

-864 TCDEETVLIKACSNE
+864 TCDAESVLIKACTNE
-879 NCSNLSTESVTLDF
+879 SCSELSTESVTLDF
-893 LANAAVI
+893 LADGVVI
-900 SSPSFVG
+900 SSPSFIG
-907 STDVVFN
+907 STNVVFN
-914 HSVAETLTFSL
+914 HSLTETLTFSL
-925 ANATITAANPLVC
+925 ANANIAAANLLVC

-946 EMIFTD
+946 DMIFTD
-952 AGFRFLYGD
+952 AGFRFLYGA

-970 TAGSVFSETL
+970 TAGSVFGEAL

-991 CTGLFN
+991 CTGLFTGN
-997 KKTKV
+997 TNV
-1002 DLSQENLA
+1002 NLSQENLT

-1021 DGNDIAKHSGVTR
+1021 DGNHIAKHPGVTP

-1064 DKKDVTL
+1064 DRDGVTL

-1084 LVVSAT
+1084 LVVSAQLAA
-1090 SGLSDLDGATATA
+1090 SNLNGATATA

-1121 SLGVITPNYSPGTI
+1121 SLGVITPNYSPGAM

-1146 NDSVDGDLTYAA
+1146 NDGIDGKLTYAA
-1158 ASSLATSIS
+1158 DSALATSLN

-1179 LGQSV
+1179 SGQSV

-1190 SEVGLLNLDLQDSNY
+1190 SEVGLINFDLQDSNY

-1237 MAVCDTATTFAY
+1237 MAICDTATTFAY
-1249 SGQKNAANDSMGTI
+1249 SGQKDTTNDSMGTI
-1263 SYAINPVFAITA
+1263 TYAINPVLVITA
-1275 RNKQGAITQNYYEDN
+1275 HNKQGAITQNYYEDT

-1296 YMKLSTANVSITAPT
+1296 YMKLSPANVSITAPT
-1311 LDQTTTGV
+1311 LDQTATGV
-1319 DNNKL
+1319 DNKKL

-1338 DLTAQPTVALPK
+1338 DLTAQPTVALSK
-1350 GVLHYQLSESDN
+1350 GVLHYQLSNGDN

-1367 SANTKVPP
+1367 SANTQVVP
-1375 FNSDINFSTTTIIDT
+1375 FSSDINFSTATIIDT
-1390 DTVNVTSTVDA
+1390 DTVQAASTVDA
-1401 SPSGVEI
+1401 SPTTGVEI

-1431 IEHLTDNGFIVSSDN
+1431 IEHFTSNGFIVSSDN
-1446 NCVSYDTNKITLSN
+1446 NCVSYDSGKITLSD
-1460 ISLDPAFTGVL
+1460 ISLDPALTGAL
-1471 PDPELAAAKGD
+1471 PEPGSSTATGNFL
-1482 FIAGKTR
+1482 AGKTR

-1496 GAPHQGQI
+1496 GAGHQGKI
-1504 RVSYDALDWL
+1504 GVSYETYDWL
-1514 KYDWNLNGEYEDD
+1514 KYDWNVNGVYNDN
-1527 PSAVASFGQ
+1527 PSAVASFGL

-1546 KEVFNQ
+1546 QEVFSQ

>member
-1 MTYTKQY
+1 MTYTKQC

-26 QLPSPLDNLTIY
+26 QLSPPLDNLTIY

-78 VTLDATVKIG
+78 VTLDATVTIG
-88 GFVEARDAGTIGAD
+88 DFVEARDAGTIGAD
-102 STVAGHFTTGD
+102 STVGGHFTTGD

-138 LVGTKAVIGGNVRSG
+138 LVGTKAIIGGNVRSG
-153 ASSSTDFGANSIVN
+153 ATTSTDFGADTIVK

-180 DVVIGGNAQAG
+180 DVVIQGNAQAG
-191 SGAVAL
+191 SGAIAL

-212 VTLAADATVGGTI
+212 VTLAANATVGGTI
-225 TENSSETFSN
+225 TEGSIEQFTN
-235 APKEPIDDQSPEL
+235 APKEPIDDQSPQLL
-248 AAVQADLA
+248 AIQAELA
-256 AMQAPAANQLT
+256 AMQAPAENQLT
-267 TSMTVSTTLKKGV
+267 TAMTISTTLKKGV

-287 TTAGITITLDG
+287 TTAGITITFDG

-315 GASTVIELVNVTPN
+315 GASTVIELLNVTPN

-361 ASTTLEGVS
+361 ASTTLKGVS

-387 SNLIGTVGCKA
+387 SNLIGTIGCTA
-398 TPLLEYRFE
+398 TP
-407 EATWNGSPG
+407 A
-416 EIFDHTGNNYNAQV
+416 D
-430 NNNSTPQ
+430 
-437 IASPALTGNPGTCG
+437 
-451 YASQNDG
+451 
-458 SIQATDLP
+458 
-466 LNTTTNGIKT
+466 
-476 TVTFW
+476 
-481 MNWNGEDSVM
+481 
-491 PIGWHRYD
+491 
-499 IWMVAG
+499 
-505 SIGFNTGN
+505 
-513 NDIYGISSAGLAN
+513 
-526 GWHHVAVEFTNGNV
+526 
-540 TRNRMHIDGI
+540 
-550 EQELTQLYGSPNN
+550 
-563 SQAYVASELRIGG
+563 
-576 WSYNAGY
+576 
-583 DFHGLIDEVRLYQSA
+583 
-598 LTTGQVETIMAERH
+598 
-612 PCLTTTTPTPLA
+612 
-624 VYRFDEPTWAGNAKE
+624 
-639 IIDETGNF
+639 
-647 NTQAINGAFTK
+647 
-658 SVNPSIEGNP
+658 
-668 GTCGYGS
+668 
-675 FDGDNDYIALP
+675 
-686 NSFENLTGSFTITAW
+686 
-701 INPSNLDPGSRI
+701 
-713 FLDDENDT
+713 
-721 QGFGFSLGDLGN
+721 
-733 GQLRFYSRAINPVS
+733 
-747 VDTTTSITPN
+747 
-757 TWTFVAAVHNSV
+757 
-769 TKTRQIYINGVAQ
+769 
-782 TLTGVSTSDTY
+782 
-793 TGTWGED
+793 
-800 NGPTTIGGET
+800 
-810 DLGEINNR
+810 
-818 FTGDIDEV
+818 
-826 KVYSGALTE
+826 
-835 NQISAVYT
+835 
-843 ETHACIPAIHH
+843 IPAIHH

-864 TCDEETVLIKACSNE
+864 TCDAETVLIKACTNE
-879 NCSNLSTESVTLDF
+879 SCSELSTESVTLDF
-893 LANAAVI
+893 LANGAVI

-907 STDVVFN
+907 STDVTFN
-914 HSVAETLTFSL
+914 HSVEETLTFSL
-925 ANATITAANPLVC
+925 DATIAADNSLVC
-938 DDSNGTSC
+938 DDSNNTGC
-946 EMIFTD
+946 DMEFTN

-970 TAGSVFSETL
+970 TAGSVFGETL
-980 KLQAVQNSNGV
+980 KLQAVQNSDGV

-1021 DGNDIAKHSGVTR
+1021 DGNDIAKHSGVTP

-1064 DKKDVTL
+1064 DLDGVTL
-1071 FGSSNPFWVSPAE
+1071 FGSSDPFWVSPAE

-1090 SGLSDLDGATATA
+1090 LGISHLDGATATA

-1121 SLGVITPNYSPGTI
+1121 SLGVITPNYSPALNAI

-1158 ASSLATSIS
+1158 ESSLATNIS
-1167 PVFES
+1167 PVFKS

-1179 LGQSV
+1179 SGQSV
-1184 YTAAQY
+1184 YTDAQY

-1205 GNAGIVIDAT
+1205 GNEGIVIDAT
-1215 DINIGRFI
+1215 DINIGRFTPAYFKQSVREEHKGDFNAYPYPDETELCSFFDWAYTGQRKTDNEGAI
-1223 PDHFTQT
+1223 TDEGAIAYSLKPKITITAFNANDAITKNYTLGEPEGFMKLLPSSVSISVPTHDKMQQVVGSSTDDVHDPVAISAVMHPGSLSASLDDSDDFIAGEWLYTFSPEDHFTYD
-1230 VAEHGAF
+1230 H
-1237 MAVCDTATTFAY
+1237 
-1249 SGQKNAANDSMGTI
+1249 SGS
-1263 SYAINPVFAITA
+1263 S
-1275 RNKQGAITQNYYEDN
+1275 
-1290 QGSAND
+1290 
-1296 YMKLSTANVSITAPT
+1296 L
-1311 LDQTTTGV
+1311 L
-1319 DNNKL
+1319 
-1324 PLTANMTAGILSQN
+1324 
-1338 DLTAQPTVALPK
+1338 
-1350 GVLHYQLSESDN
+1350 
-1362 FFYNR
+1362 
-1367 SANTKVPP
+1367 PP
-1375 FNSDINFSTTTIIDT
+1375 FGAKIPFVTEQIIDT
-1390 DTVNVTSTVDA
+1390 DGITLAITSATEAFVTE
-1401 SPSGVEI
+1401 GVQI

-1431 IEHLTDNGFIVSSDN
+1431 IEHLTADGFIVSSDN
-1446 NCVSYDTNKITLSN
+1446 NCARYDSSKITPSD
-1460 ISLDPAFTGVL
+1460 ISLDPALTRAL
-1471 PDPELAAAKGD
+1471 PDPPAAMGN
-1482 FIAGKTR
+1482 FLAGKTR

-1496 GAPHQGQI
+1496 GAGHQGKI
-1504 RVSYDALDWL
+1504 AVSYKAYDWF
-1514 KYDWNLNGEYEDD
+1514 KYDWNVNGVYVH

>member
-1 MTYTKQY
+1 MTYTKQC

-26 QLPSPLDNLTIY
+26 QLSSPLDNLTIY

-78 VTLDATVKIG
+78 VTLDATVTIG
-88 GFVEARDAGTIGAD
+88 DFVEARDAGTIGAD
-102 STVAGHFTTGD
+102 STVGGHFTTGD

-153 ASSSTDFGANSIVN
+153 AATSTDFGADAIIKGN
-167 GDATAG
+167 ATAG

-180 DVVIGGNAQAG
+180 DVVIQGHAQAG
-191 SGAVAL
+191 SGAIAL

-212 VTLAADATVGGTI
+212 VTRAAGATVGGTI
-225 TENSSETFSN
+225 TEGSIEQFTN
-235 APKEPIDDQSPEL
+235 APKEPIDDQSPQV
-248 AAVQADLA
+248 AAIQADLA
-256 AMQAPAANQLT
+256 AMQAPAENQLT
-267 TSMTVSTTLKKGV
+267 TAMTVSTTLKKGV

-287 TTAGITITLDG
+287 TTAGIIMTFDG

-315 GASTVIELVNVTPN
+315 GASTVIELLNVTPN

-361 ASTTLEGVS
+361 ASTTLKGVS

-387 SNLIGTVGCKA
+387 SNLIGTIGCTA
-398 TPLLEYRFE
+398 TP
-407 EATWNGSPG
+407 A
-416 EIFDHTGNNYNAQV
+416 D
-430 NNNSTPQ
+430 
-437 IASPALTGNPGTCG
+437 
-451 YASQNDG
+451 
-458 SIQATDLP
+458 
-466 LNTTTNGIKT
+466 
-476 TVTFW
+476 
-481 MNWNGEDSVM
+481 
-491 PIGWHRYD
+491 
-499 IWMVAG
+499 
-505 SIGFNTGN
+505 
-513 NDIYGISSAGLAN
+513 
-526 GWHHVAVEFTNGNV
+526 
-540 TRNRMHIDGI
+540 
-550 EQELTQLYGSPNN
+550 
-563 SQAYVASELRIGG
+563 
-576 WSYNAGY
+576 
-583 DFHGLIDEVRLYQSA
+583 
-598 LTTGQVETIMAERH
+598 
-612 PCLTTTTPTPLA
+612 
-624 VYRFDEPTWAGNAKE
+624 
-639 IIDETGNF
+639 
-647 NTQAINGAFTK
+647 
-658 SVNPSIEGNP
+658 
-668 GTCGYGS
+668 
-675 FDGDNDYIALP
+675 
-686 NSFENLTGSFTITAW
+686 
-701 INPSNLDPGSRI
+701 
-713 FLDDENDT
+713 
-721 QGFGFSLGDLGN
+721 
-733 GQLRFYSRAINPVS
+733 
-747 VDTTTSITPN
+747 
-757 TWTFVAAVHNSV
+757 
-769 TKTRQIYINGVAQ
+769 
-782 TLTGVSTSDTY
+782 
-793 TGTWGED
+793 
-800 NGPTTIGGET
+800 
-810 DLGEINNR
+810 
-818 FTGDIDEV
+818 
-826 KVYSGALTE
+826 
-835 NQISAVYT
+835 
-843 ETHACIPAIHH
+843 IPAIHH

-864 TCDEETVLIKACSNE
+864 TCDAETVLIKACTNE
-879 NCSNLSTESVTLDF
+879 SCSELSTESVTLDF
-893 LANAAVI
+893 LANGAVI

-907 STDVVFN
+907 STDVTFN
-914 HSVAETLTFSL
+914 HSVEETLTFSL
-925 ANATITAANPLVC
+925 DATIAADNSLVC
-938 DDSNGTSC
+938 DDSNNTSC
-946 EMIFTD
+946 DMEFTN

-970 TAGSVFSETL
+970 TAGSVFGETL
-980 KLQAVQNSNGV
+980 KLQAVQNSDGV

-1021 DGNDIAKHSGVTR
+1021 DGKDIAKHSGVTP

-1041 DSIAIIPTPL
+1041 DSIATIPTPL
-1051 YHDAGQIRLHANY
+1051 YHDAGQIRLHAHY
-1064 DKKDVTL
+1064 DLDGVTL

-1084 LVVSAT
+1084 LVV
-1090 SGLSDLDGATATA
+1090 GATLAASHLNGASTTA

-1110 ESFTL
+1110 ENFTL

-1121 SLGVITPNYSPGTI
+1121 SLGVITPNYSPGAM

-1146 NDSVDGDLTYAA
+1146 SDSVDGKLTYAA
-1158 ASSLATSIS
+1158 AGSLAASIS

-1179 LGQSV
+1179 SGQSV

-1223 PDHFTQT
+1223 PDHFEQT

-1249 SGQKNAANDSMGTI
+1249 SGQTDAANDSIGTI
-1263 SYAINPVFAITA
+1263 SYAINPVLAITA

-1290 QGSAND
+1290 QDSAND
-1296 YMKLSTANVSITAPT
+1296 YMKLSTENVSITTPT
-1311 LDQTTTGV
+1311 SDQVATGV
-1319 DNNKL
+1319 DSIKL

-1338 DLTAQPTVALPK
+1338 DLTALPATVALPK

-1367 SANTKVPP
+1367 SANTQVAP
-1375 FNSDINFSTTTIIDT
+1375 FSSDINFSTATIIDT
-1390 DTVNVTSTVDA
+1390 DTVKATSTVDA
-1401 SPSGVEI
+1401 SPSGVDI

-1431 IEHLTDNGFIVSSDN
+1431 IEHFTDNGFIVSSDN

-1460 ISLDPAFTGVL
+1460 ISLDPALTRAL
-1471 PDPELAAAKGD
+1471 PEPPVAAGN

-1496 GAPHQGQI
+1496 GAGNQGKI
-1504 RVSYDALDWL
+1504 GVSYEVYDWL
-1514 KYDWNLNGEYEDD
+1514 KYDWNLNGVYDD
-1527 PSAVASFGQ
+1527 NPSAVASFGQ

-1546 KEVFNQ
+1546 QEVFISNSQ

>member
-1 MTYTKQY
+1 MTYTKQC

-26 QLPSPLDNLTIY
+26 QLSSPLDNLTIY

-78 VTLDATVKIG
+78 VTLDATVTIG
-88 GFVEARDAGTIGAD
+88 DFVEARDAGTIGAD
-102 STVAGHFTTGD
+102 STVGGHFTTGD

-153 ASSSTDFGANSIVN
+153 AATSTDFGADAIIKGN
-167 GDATAG
+167 ATAG

-180 DVVIGGNAQAG
+180 DVVIQGHAQAG
-191 SGAVAL
+191 SGAIAL

-212 VTLAADATVGGTI
+212 VTRAAGATVGGTI
-225 TENSSETFSN
+225 TEGSIEQFTN
-235 APKEPIDDQSPEL
+235 APKEPIDDQSPQV
-248 AAVQADLA
+248 AAIQADLA
-256 AMQAPAANQLT
+256 AMPAPAENQLT
-267 TSMTVSTTLKKGV
+267 TAMTVSTTLKKGV

-287 TTAGITITLDG
+287 TTAGIIMTFDG

-315 GASTVIELVNVTPN
+315 GASTVIELLNVTPN

-361 ASTTLEGVS
+361 ASTTLKGVS

-387 SNLIGTVGCKA
+387 SNLIGTIGCTA
-398 TPLLEYRFE
+398 TP
-407 EATWNGSPG
+407 A
-416 EIFDHTGNNYNAQV
+416 D
-430 NNNSTPQ
+430 
-437 IASPALTGNPGTCG
+437 
-451 YASQNDG
+451 
-458 SIQATDLP
+458 
-466 LNTTTNGIKT
+466 
-476 TVTFW
+476 
-481 MNWNGEDSVM
+481 
-491 PIGWHRYD
+491 
-499 IWMVAG
+499 
-505 SIGFNTGN
+505 
-513 NDIYGISSAGLAN
+513 
-526 GWHHVAVEFTNGNV
+526 
-540 TRNRMHIDGI
+540 
-550 EQELTQLYGSPNN
+550 
-563 SQAYVASELRIGG
+563 
-576 WSYNAGY
+576 
-583 DFHGLIDEVRLYQSA
+583 
-598 LTTGQVETIMAERH
+598 
-612 PCLTTTTPTPLA
+612 
-624 VYRFDEPTWAGNAKE
+624 
-639 IIDETGNF
+639 
-647 NTQAINGAFTK
+647 
-658 SVNPSIEGNP
+658 
-668 GTCGYGS
+668 
-675 FDGDNDYIALP
+675 
-686 NSFENLTGSFTITAW
+686 
-701 INPSNLDPGSRI
+701 
-713 FLDDENDT
+713 
-721 QGFGFSLGDLGN
+721 
-733 GQLRFYSRAINPVS
+733 
-747 VDTTTSITPN
+747 
-757 TWTFVAAVHNSV
+757 
-769 TKTRQIYINGVAQ
+769 
-782 TLTGVSTSDTY
+782 
-793 TGTWGED
+793 
-800 NGPTTIGGET
+800 
-810 DLGEINNR
+810 
-818 FTGDIDEV
+818 
-826 KVYSGALTE
+826 
-835 NQISAVYT
+835 
-843 ETHACIPAIHH
+843 IPAIHH

-864 TCDEETVLIKACSNE
+864 TCDAETVLIKACTNE
-879 NCSNLSTESVTLDF
+879 SCSELSTESVTLDF
-893 LANAAVI
+893 LANGAVI

-907 STDVVFN
+907 STDVTFN
-914 HSVAETLTFSL
+914 HSVEETLTFSL
-925 ANATITAANPLVC
+925 DATIAADNSLVC
-938 DDSNGTSC
+938 DDSNNTSC
-946 EMIFTD
+946 DMEFTN

-970 TAGSVFSETL
+970 TAGSVFGETL
-980 KLQAVQNSNGV
+980 KLQAVQNSDGV

-1021 DGNDIAKHSGVTR
+1021 DGKDIAKHSGVTP

-1041 DSIAIIPTPL
+1041 DSIATIPTPL
-1051 YHDAGQIRLHANY
+1051 YHDAGQIRLHAHY
-1064 DKKDVTL
+1064 DLDGVTL

-1084 LVVSAT
+1084 LVV
-1090 SGLSDLDGATATA
+1090 GATLAASHLNGASTTA

-1110 ESFTL
+1110 ENFTL

-1121 SLGVITPNYSPGTI
+1121 SLGVITPNYSPGAM

-1146 NDSVDGDLTYAA
+1146 SDSVDGKLTYAA
-1158 ASSLATSIS
+1158 AGSLAASIS

-1179 LGQSV
+1179 SGQSV

-1223 PDHFTQT
+1223 PDHFEQT

-1249 SGQKNAANDSMGTI
+1249 SGQTDAANDSIGTI
-1263 SYAINPVFAITA
+1263 SYAINPVLAITA

-1290 QGSAND
+1290 QDSAND
-1296 YMKLSTANVSITAPT
+1296 YMKLSTENVSITTPT
-1311 LDQTTTGV
+1311 SDQVATGV
-1319 DNNKL
+1319 DSIKL

-1338 DLTAQPTVALPK
+1338 DLTALPATVALPK

-1367 SANTKVPP
+1367 SANTQVAP
-1375 FNSDINFSTTTIIDT
+1375 FSSDINFSTATIIDT
-1390 DTVNVTSTVDA
+1390 DTVKATSTVDA
-1401 SPSGVEI
+1401 SPSGVDI

-1431 IEHLTDNGFIVSSDN
+1431 IEHFTDNGFIVSSDN

-1460 ISLDPAFTGVL
+1460 ISLDPALTRAL
-1471 PDPELAAAKGD
+1471 PEPPVAAGN

-1496 GAPHQGQI
+1496 GAGNQGKI
-1504 RVSYDALDWL
+1504 GVSYEVYDWL
-1514 KYDWNLNGEYEDD
+1514 KYDWNLNGVYDD
-1527 PSAVASFGQ
+1527 NPSAVASFGQ

-1546 KEVFNQ
+1546 QEVFISNSQ